1 MSYTSIPAPTRVIH
15 VKPMTLDPDR
25 YTRAVIR
32 TTKELAAMAS
42 MTAFVI
48 GVSMIAMMC
57 H

>member
-25 YTRAVIR
+25 YTRAAMK
-32 TTKELAAMAS
+32 TAKELAAMAS
-42 MTAFVI
+42 LTAFII

>member
-25 YTRAVIR
+25 YTRAAMK
-32 TTKELAAMAS
+32 TAKELAAMAS